1 MDESAYLA
9 LFTVIS
15 FTMLSLGSLVLALIT
30 RQAEGNR
37 SFAII
42 LALFSMILG
51 GYVAVSIDQRGV
63 IAALVGAVALIISL
77 RRSRRQ

>member
-1 MDESAYLA
+1 
-9 LFTVIS
+9 
-15 FTMLSLGSLVLALIT
+15 VLALIT

-77 RRSRRQ
+77 RRPRRQ